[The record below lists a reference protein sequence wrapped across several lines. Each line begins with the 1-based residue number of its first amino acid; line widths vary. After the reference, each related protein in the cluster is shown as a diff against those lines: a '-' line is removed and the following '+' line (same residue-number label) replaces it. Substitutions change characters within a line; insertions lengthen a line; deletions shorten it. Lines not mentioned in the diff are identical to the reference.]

1 MPKEST
7 ILLYN
12 SSTTGSAPTGGDLS
26 LGELAVNTMD
36 EKVFLKA
43 FGGSVL
49 SLSQTKDLSGAF
61 ATRSTVVN
69 SVNGLTGAVT
79 NVAVTNAANTFTA
92 RQTFSAG
99 ITSSDL
105 WVSNGATFGASKID
119 LTSTT
124 ATVQG
129 YSTAGYLKLQS
140 VSTSALLSGTPSI
153 VLQDADTDIGGIP
166 RITISPT
173 STGVGS
179 VTLGTAGSSNTF
191 DGTSTFSVRSIHSGG
206 LTTANLWVSTGATF
220 GTTAKVNSV
229 TESVSKTTGA
239 LIVNG
244 GAGVGGNIYGGGDL
258 FVTLAATFGQQAH
271 FSTGIT
277 TSQLFVSSGATFNS
291 TSTFTGRSTH
301 SAGVTAAD
309 LFVSNGATFG
319 GLANKATLK
328 DYGEVYAYQVRKEI
342 GDSKTASRYYIH
354 LEYGNTFY
362 LDLTQSS
369 DNSGTVG
376 GYATQQALPAIRLP
390 AYGYATVST
399 TAGLTGAT
407 AAFAVGSGTQAVTGA
422 YIFGPGLTERGVTA
436 LGYNNITQAL
446 VLSKPALRTVS
457 STCHAFVQNIPEGYG
472 MVGAPFGGSV
482 STPSPARVH
491 SFTLIVNSA
500 TAGSITWQTGTT
512 AYGAIKWPG
521 GTPPTLSTTAN
532 KLDVFSFL
540 STDWGTSWL
549 GFNAG
554 QNF

>member
-1 MPKEST
+1 MGK
-7 ILLYN
+7 I
-12 SSTTGSAPTGGDLS
+12 
-26 LGELAVNTMD
+26 
-36 EKVFLKA
+36 
-43 FGGSVL
+43 
-49 SLSQTKDLSGAF
+49 
-61 ATRSTVVN
+61 N
-69 SVNGLTGAVT
+69 SVNLDITNNPDGFDISGGTTSRKLTVTGADIT
-79 NVAVTNAANTFTA
+79 LSGSGTATITFPTTSTTLAGLGITQSFTA
-92 RQTFSAG
+92 PQTFSVQSTFSGG
-99 ITSSDL
+99 ITTSDL
-105 WVSNGATFGASKID
+105 WVSNGATFG
-119 LTSTT
+119 
-124 ATVQG
+124 
-129 YSTAGYLKLQS
+129 
-140 VSTSALLSGTPSI
+140 
-153 VLQDADTDIGGIP
+153 
-166 RITISPT
+166 
-173 STGVGS
+173 
-179 VTLGTAGSSNTF
+179 
-191 DGTSTFSVRSIHSGG
+191 
-206 LTTANLWVSTGATF
+206 
-220 GTTAKVNSV
+220 TTAKVNSS
-229 TESVSKTTGA
+229 TESMSKTTGA
-239 LIVNG
+239 LIVFG
-244 GAGVGGNIYGGGDL
+244 GVGVGGNIYGGGDL
-258 FVTLAATFGQQAH
+258 FITTGATFANRVSVGSGLTAQ
-271 FSTGIT
+271 
-277 TSQLFVSSGATFNS
+277 QLFVSSGATFNS
-291 TSTFTGRSTH
+291 TSTFTGRSSH
-301 SAGVTAAD
+301 RGGVTASD

-362 LDLTQSS
+362 LDLTQPT

-376 GYATQQALPAIRLP
+376 GYATQQSLPAIRLP
-390 AYGYATVST
+390 AYGFATVST

-407 AAFAVGSGTQAVTGA
+407 AAFVIGSNSQAVTGA
-422 YIFGPGLTERGVTA
+422 FIFGPGLTERGVTA

-472 MVGAPFGGSV
+472 MVGTPLGNSP

>member
-1 MPKEST
+1 MAKQ
-7 ILLYN
+7 N
-12 SSTTGSAPTGGDLS
+12 SVNLDITNNPDGFDISGGTTSRKLTVTGADI
-26 LGELAVNTMD
+26 T
-36 EKVFLKA
+36 
-43 FGGSVL
+43 
-49 SLSQTKDLSGAF
+49 LSGAGT
-61 ATRSTVVN
+61 ATITFPTSNTTLA
-69 SVNGLTGAVT
+69 GLGITQSFTAPQ
-79 NVAVTNAANTFTA
+79 TFTVSA
-92 RQTFSAG
+92 AFSGG

-105 WVSNGATFGASKID
+105 WVS
-119 LTSTT
+119 
-124 ATVQG
+124 
-129 YSTAGYLKLQS
+129 
-140 VSTSALLSGTPSI
+140 
-153 VLQDADTDIGGIP
+153 
-166 RITISPT
+166 
-173 STGVGS
+173 
-179 VTLGTAGSSNTF
+179 
-191 DGTSTFSVRSIHSGG
+191 
-206 LTTANLWVSTGATF
+206 TGATF
-220 GTTAKVNSV
+220 NATVKVNSV
-229 TESVSKTTGA
+229 TESTSKTTGA
-239 LIVNG
+239 LVIG
-244 GAGVGGNIYGGGDL
+244 GGLGVGSNIYGGGDL
-258 FVTLAATFGQQAH
+258 FITTGATFSQRVSVGTSLTA
-271 FSTGIT
+271 
-277 TSQLFVSSGATFNS
+277 SQLFVSSGATFNS
-291 TSTFTGRSTH
+291 VSTFTGRSTH

-342 GDSKTASRYYIH
+342 GDSKTNNRYYIH

-376 GYATQQALPAIRLP
+376 GFATQQSLPAIRLP

-407 AAFAVGSGTQAVTGA
+407 AAFVVGSSTQAVTGA

-436 LGYNNITQAL
+436 MGYNSSTQTL

-491 SFTLIVNSA
+491 TFTLIVNSA

-512 AYGAIKWPG
+512 AYGAVKWPG
-521 GTPPTLSTTAN
+521 GTSPTLSTTAN

>member
-1 MPKEST
+1 MGK
-7 ILLYN
+7 IN
-12 SSTTGSAPTGGDLS
+12 
-26 LGELAVNTMD
+26 AVNLDITNNPD
-36 EKVFLKA
+36 GFDIS
-43 FGGSVL
+43 GGSTSRKLTV
-49 SLSQTKDLSGAF
+49 TGADITLSGSGT
-61 ATRSTVVN
+61 ATITFPTSNTTLA
-69 SVNGLTGAVT
+69 GLGITQSFTAPQ
-79 NVAVTNAANTFTA
+79 TFTV
-92 RQTFSAG
+92 QSTFSGG
-99 ITSSDL
+99 ITTSDL
-105 WVSNGATFGASKID
+105 WVSN
-119 LTSTT
+119 
-124 ATVQG
+124 
-129 YSTAGYLKLQS
+129 
-140 VSTSALLSGTPSI
+140 
-153 VLQDADTDIGGIP
+153 
-166 RITISPT
+166 
-173 STGVGS
+173 
-179 VTLGTAGSSNTF
+179 
-191 DGTSTFSVRSIHSGG
+191 
-206 LTTANLWVSTGATF
+206 GATF

-229 TESVSKTTGA
+229 TESTSKTTGA
-239 LIVNG
+239 LTVNG
-244 GAGVGGNIYGGGDL
+244 GLGVGGNIYGGGDL
-258 FVTLAATFGQQAH
+258 YATLAATFGQRAH

-342 GDSKTASRYYIH
+342 GDSKTNNRYYIH

-376 GYATQQALPAIRLP
+376 GFATQQSLPAIRLP
-390 AYGYATVST
+390 AYGFATVST

-407 AAFAVGSGTQAVTGA
+407 AAFVIGSNSAAVTGA
-422 YIFGPGLTERGVTA
+422 FIFGPGLTERGVTA
-436 LGYNNITQAL
+436 LGYNSATQAL